1 MNIFKKK
8 NESSAPIIGLVLA
21 LVPVFAFL
29 IMSIYDSYVPYWIYQ
44 GIDRNLTYLL
54 FLFVLISVI
63 SLVLGIRAIT
73 QDEKNFL
80 GISTLT
86 IDSITITFNTLL
98 LVLINNKSINF
109 NNYSFIYKLS
119 AVINKSTSLITAF
132 LALLFLVIG
141 GYRIFKSR
149 KKESGIILYILGVV
163 LACLAFVGFNFVLL
177 FL

>member
-1 MNIFKKK
+1 MKIFKKK

-44 GIDRNLTYLL
+44 GIDKNLTYLL
-54 FLFVLISVI
+54 FLFVLISVV

-86 IDSITITFNTLL
+86 IDSITIAFNTL
-98 LVLINNKSINF
+98 VLELF
-109 NNYSFIYKLS
+109 
-119 AVINKSTSLITAF
+119 STYL
-132 LALLFLVIG
+132 
-141 GYRIFKSR
+141 
-149 KKESGIILYILGVV
+149 E
-163 LACLAFVGFNFVLL
+163 
-177 FL
+177 